1 MKNKTVKLILAVAA
15 LVVCCGAYVGVKTY
29 VSRQEEQEAQNSEKK
44 NSEETV
50 FEALAGDIK
59 EVSFMIDKNE
69 VTFEKKDDIWK
80 KKDEEAFPV
89 NQTTLD
95 EAVSFL
101 TDIESDRVLEDAEN
115 LEQYGLD
122 EPSNTIKITVK
133 DSETEGDSEE
143 SEESE
148 TTLRIGDLNE
158 SSNQYY
164 VSKGEDRNT
173 VYLVD
178 SGVIEPFSKSLYE
191 YAEGEDFPA
200 ITDTSEI
207 QKITVTGAEDSS
219 YTLEKEQDT
228 GFWYLGEDEK
238 ADSAKASSL
247 AAPFGGMAYDSFVD
261 YDCEDLS
268 EYGLDKPYALIE
280 VDYLE
285 EAPEETTE
293 ETTDETAEND
303 DSKTETMESDS
314 SEETPEVEEEAV
326 DEETEESTAEDE
338 EIMEAEESS
347 QNETEEPEMIEK
359 HLKIAVGNETEDGDR
374 YVCVNDSNQIY
385 TLSSDTLSSYL
396 DKTEEDL
403 WDMAVKS
410 VAMAELEKVGIE
422 YKNEKHEVDVSRETS
437 ENEDGETEEEVTYL
451 LDGNETEE
459 TNFTTFYNKLNNM
472 TAERRLTEKL
482 ESEGNPEM
490 IITYVTADGESKVE
504 YYAYDTNYYA
514 VQVEQKTYLV
524 NKMTIKSMFE
534 ACETLLG
541 MTEE

>member
-69 VTFEKKDDIWK
+69 VTFE

-178 SGVIEPFSKSLYE
+178 SGVIEPFSKYLYE
-191 YAEGEDFPA
+191 
-200 ITDTSEI
+200 
-207 QKITVTGAEDSS
+207 K
-219 YTLEKEQDT
+219 
-228 GFWYLGEDEK
+228 
-238 ADSAKASSL
+238 
-247 AAPFGGMAYDSFVD
+247 
-261 YDCEDLS
+261 
-268 EYGLDKPYALIE
+268 
-280 VDYLE
+280 
-285 EAPEETTE
+285 
-293 ETTDETAEND
+293 
-303 DSKTETMESDS
+303 
-314 SEETPEVEEEAV
+314 
-326 DEETEESTAEDE
+326 
-338 EIMEAEESS
+338 
-347 QNETEEPEMIEK
+347 
-359 HLKIAVGNETEDGDR
+359 
-374 YVCVNDSNQIY
+374 
-385 TLSSDTLSSYL
+385 
-396 DKTEEDL
+396 
-403 WDMAVKS
+403 
-410 VAMAELEKVGIE
+410 
-422 YKNEKHEVDVSRETS
+422 
-437 ENEDGETEEEVTYL
+437 
-451 LDGNETEE
+451 
-459 TNFTTFYNKLNNM
+459 
-472 TAERRLTEKL
+472 
-482 ESEGNPEM
+482 
-490 IITYVTADGESKVE
+490 
-504 YYAYDTNYYA
+504 
-514 VQVEQKTYLV
+514 
-524 NKMTIKSMFE
+524 
-534 ACETLLG
+534 
-541 MTEE
+541 